1 MFRIID
7 LEDGTAS
14 ECTLAEFIRDNE
26 DCEDL
31 CDEVR
36 ALAVGASTKV
46 GGGAAPAFEIARLS

>member
-14 ECTLAEFIRDNE
+14 ECTLAEFLSANG
-26 DCEDL
+26 DCDDL
-31 CDEVR
+31 CDDVR
-36 ALAVGASTKV
+36 ALAVGASTRV